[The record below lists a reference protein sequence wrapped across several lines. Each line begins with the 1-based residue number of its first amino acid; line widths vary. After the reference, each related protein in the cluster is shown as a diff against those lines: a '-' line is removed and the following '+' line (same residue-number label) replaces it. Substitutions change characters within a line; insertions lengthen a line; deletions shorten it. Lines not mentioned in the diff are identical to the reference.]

1 MPVNWPLQLSRGA
14 VGAAAA
20 AGSLLGYDFGQQI
33 GGLWLSL
40 LLALNTGV
48 FFALVMGM
56 LADRWVPSDRLP
68 TVPEK
73 TRARQD
79 PARVDQQGG

>member
-1 MPVNWPLQLSRGA
+1 MSLNWPLLLSRGA
-14 VGAAAA
+14 SGAAAA
-20 AGSLLGYDFGQQI
+20 VGALLGYDFGQQI

-56 LADRWVPSDRLP
+56 LADRLVPTGTAAAP
-68 TVPEK
+68 HET
-73 TRARQD
+73 TRSGQD
-79 PARVDQQGG
+79 PARVDQPRR